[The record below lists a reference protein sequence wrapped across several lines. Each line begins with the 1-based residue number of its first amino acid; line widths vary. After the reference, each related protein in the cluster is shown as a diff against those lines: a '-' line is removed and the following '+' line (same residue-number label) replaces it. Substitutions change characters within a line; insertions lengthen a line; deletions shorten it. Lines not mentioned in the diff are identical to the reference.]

1 MINDAFS
8 AIVHGEYRRQELLA
22 AAMRQTPTPR
32 RARGADWH
40 QLRSLLLRARRSV
53 GHTLRVGLHAA
64 RL

>member
-22 AAMRQTPTPR
+22 AAMLQTPTPR
-32 RARGADWH
+32 RARGVGAQ
-40 QLRSLLLRARRSV
+40 QLRSLLLRVRQSV

-64 RL
+64 RS